1 MAYDGLS
8 EHTQRIDGW
17 PETGG
22 DVADDERDRLAVHFV
37 WESVLAAVLVVV
49 AVVIYQLEPEVLV
62 GPGLPMMLLSIAAL
76 GLLTV
81 GMSWSL
87 RAAVP
92 NLAVGPVAL
101 AAALF
106 FAQRGEG
113 GLLASAGVTLGA
125 AVTVG
130 VLLSIVVAL
139 LHVPAWAASLV
150 AAMAMAAWS
159 IGAVGSGLPEQSG
172 YDPASHAL
180 HWFVGFAAA
189 SLVGGMLGLHGPL
202 RRGVGAFRPQGDPAD
217 RPGFGPA
224 LGAMAAI
231 IGSCLF
237 AAVAGVLLALMSA
250 DVGAT
255 AGLDLTG
262 LALGAALIGGVS
274 AYGRRGGLTGT
285 LLAVV
290 LLTLVIQFGRQQDWS
305 VPLFGYAAVAVLVGL
320 AVTCLVEWGG
330 RPKPEEAPDPWDRDD
345 TWHPRSD
352 DPAEPNGVTSGA
364 GALTG
369 DVVGALDPRAMPS
382 AAGHEARSGDD
393 RLTGA
398 IGDRAGRLSGQLSA
412 IGEAPPPPRQPRY
425 PDQPA
430 PRSGRQAPP
439 RPGEPSPY

>member
-1 MAYDGLS
+1 MAYDGMS
-8 EHTQRIDGW
+8 EHTQRIDAW

-22 DVADDERDRLAVHFV
+22 DMADDELDRLTVHVV
-37 WESVLAAVLVVV
+37 WELVLAAVLIVV
-49 AVVIYQLEPEVLV
+49 AVVIYQFDSEVLV

-92 NLAVGPVAL
+92 NLAVGPIAL

-113 GLLASAGVTLGA
+113 DLLASAGVTLGA

-139 LHVPAWAASLV
+139 FHVPAWAASLV
-150 AAMAMAAWS
+150 AAMAMAAWAV
-159 IGAVGSGLPEQSG
+159 GNVGSGLPEQSG

-189 SLVGGMLGLHGPL
+189 SLVGGMLGLYGPL
-202 RRGVGAFRPQGDPAD
+202 RRGVSAYRPQGDPAE

-237 AAVAGVLLALMSA
+237 AAVAGVLWALMSA
-250 DVGAT
+250 DVGAAG

-290 LLTLVIQFGRQQDWS
+290 LLTLVIQFGRQQEWG

-320 AVTCLVEWGG
+320 AVTCLVEWAGQ
-330 RPKPEEAPDPWDRDD
+330 PKADEAPDPWDRDD
-345 TWHPRSD
+345 AWRPGSD
-352 DPAEPNGVTSGA
+352 DPAEPNGVSP

-369 DVVGALDPRAMPS
+369 DVVGAPDPRALPP
-382 AAGHEARSGDD
+382 ATGHGARSGDD

-398 IGDRAGRLSGQLSA
+398 IGDRAGRLSGRLSA
-412 IGEAPPPPRQPRY
+412 IGETPLPPRQPRY
-425 PDQPA
+425 PDQSA
-430 PRSGRQAPP
+430 PYSGQSTPHSGAPN
-439 RPGEPSPY
+439 PY